1 VTDYPGPAKS
11 IVGVLGGMGPS
22 ATADFMAKVVARTPV
37 DSESDHLPIVVWSN
51 PEIPDRTQAL
61 LGLGPSP
68 VPAMLDGV
76 HRLVAVGAD
85 SIAIPCNTAHA
96 FLDEL
101 RTKTQAEFFDMMF
114 FDMIEATIATVRRD
128 HPGARR
134 VGILSTSGTRWA
146 QLYARQ
152 CRRVGLLP
160 VELSDDDQAR
170 LVDPA
175 IKAVKVGADLTGA
188 TTRIGAAAVLLARRG
203 AGVVVAGCTEIPL
216 VIGEAAGVL
225 PVVDATECLAAAV
238 VEHRREELE
247 HARRHRQQ
255 RA

>member
-1 VTDYPGPAKS
+1 VTDYAGPAKR

-22 ATADFMAKVVARTPV
+22 ATADFMAKVVARTPAGT
-37 DSESDHLPIVVWSN
+37 ESDHLPMAVWSN

-76 HRLVAVGAD
+76 RRLVAVGA
-85 SIAIPCNTAHA
+85 STIAIPCNTAHA

-101 RTKTQAEFFDMMF
+101 RAKTEAEFLN
-114 FDMIEATIATVRRD
+114 MIEATIATVRD
-128 HPGARR
+128 VHPEARR

-152 CRRVGLLP
+152 CRGAGLLAI
-160 VELSDDDQAR
+160 ELSDADQAR

-175 IKAVKVGADLTGA
+175 IKAVKVGTGLDDA
-188 TTRIGAAAVLLARRG
+188 ATRIGEAAALLADRG
-203 AGVVVAGCTEIPL
+203 ASVVVAGCTEIPL
-216 VIGEAAGVL
+216 VAHEAAAVL
-225 PVVDATECLAAAV
+225 PVVDSTECLAAAV
-238 VEHRREELE
+238 VEHLLLG
-247 HARRHRQQ
+247 
-255 RA
+255 